1 MSLRRAPRNRAFTL
15 IELLVVI
22 AIIALLA
29 SLLLPTLGRAKEK
42 SRAIQCANNL
52 RQLGLA
58 LQMYGD
64 DNEQRLPMAH
74 GSVPWNGSNPEP
86 WTRPLLPYFSTTNVL
101 RCASMSQHHRKSPYS
116 YFMGSLAAYALAKD
130 AASVVLA
137 RVALPTQYILSGDTN
152 WPFDTD
158 DADPDNYSQDT
169 LFAYE
174 TDPRLPAD
182 ENALVH
188 ADRLNVLFADSH
200 VRPYRRFTPAD
211 MTFSYDRPG
220 VDFESVLLAP

>member
-1 MSLRRAPRNRAFTL
+1 MSLRRAPRLRAFTL

-64 DNEQRLPMAH
+64 DSEQRLPVAH
-74 GSVPWNGSNPEP
+74 GSVPWNSASPEP
-86 WTRPLLPYFSTTNVL
+86 WTRPALPYFGTTNIL
-101 RCASMSQHHRKSPYS
+101 RCAAMSQHHRKSPYS
-116 YFMGSLAAYALAKD
+116 YFMGSLAAFVQAKD
-130 AASVVLA
+130 AASVSLG

-174 TDPRLPAD
+174 ADPRLPEG

-188 ADRLNVLFADSH
+188 AERLNVLFADLH
-200 VRPYRRFTPAD
+200 VRPYRHFTPAD

-220 VDFESVLLAP
+220 VDFESITLP